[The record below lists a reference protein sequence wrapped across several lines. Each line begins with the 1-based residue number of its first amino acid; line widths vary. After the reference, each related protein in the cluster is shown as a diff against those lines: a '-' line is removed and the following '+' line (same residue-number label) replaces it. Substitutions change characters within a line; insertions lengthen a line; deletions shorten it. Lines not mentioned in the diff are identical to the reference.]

1 MNHRQILDAALR
13 RQPASRSRYLNLV
26 ADRVERDSRFD
37 DRTHLLYPV
46 LARAAG
52 TVEPMLDPVE
62 FVELLAEFLSR
73 HGPAIGAALYDRA
86 YLRDPERA
94 LAGPASLL
102 SGWISARILDGLQS
116 GRYQLPDDRSYR
128 FHSDDGNIDGTLR
141 GFPFR
146 EEDLTGG

>member
-13 RQPASRSRYLNLV
+13 SQPAPRSRYLNLV
-26 ADRVERDSRFD
+26 ADRVERDGRFA

-52 TVEPMLDPVE
+52 TVEPMLEPVE
-62 FVELLAEFLSR
+62 FVDLLAEFLAH
-73 HGPAIGAALYDRA
+73 HGAAIGAALYDRA
-86 YLRDPERA
+86 YLKDPDRA

-116 GRYQLPDDRSYR
+116 GRYRPPDDRTYR
-128 FHSDDGNIDGTLR
+128 FHSDSGDMDGALR
-141 GFPFR
+141 GFPFH
-146 EEDLTGG
+146 EEDAAAD